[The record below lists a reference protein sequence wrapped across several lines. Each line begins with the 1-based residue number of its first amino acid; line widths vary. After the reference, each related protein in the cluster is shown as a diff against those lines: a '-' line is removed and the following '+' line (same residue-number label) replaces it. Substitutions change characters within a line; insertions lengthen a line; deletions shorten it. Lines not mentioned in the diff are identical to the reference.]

1 MMAISPVLF
10 WFIIY
15 GLPALPGAE
24 QGQELALRSTELDP
38 KTKNKLKQIVFE
50 TFKRGQLEP
59 QRGLGVFSMGGGHD
73 LPKRLELSPCYYTH
87 SPQVSL
93 EPILKHGPGIN
104 SEAPPG
110 IANVQAVPL
119 LPMLQ

>member
-59 QRGLGVFSMGGGHD
+59 QRGLGVFSMGGEHD

-87 SPQVSL
+87 SPKYHWNQSSSMDL
-93 EPILKHGPGIN
+93 
-104 SEAPPG
+104 A
-110 IANVQAVPL
+110 
-119 LPMLQ
+119 